1 MYRICSAS
9 RSDVIST
16 EVYQGLAAES
26 VPSEEWITE
35 YETESLDDALDKLL
49 EYKSVYKPGKLTE
62 YFIAEEGRIIK
73 YASGLFTR
81 KGKKGFIAA
90 AAVIVAAFILGSAF
104 LAKIP
109 AVNEFVNTY
118 WLYGMLVILI
128 VMLVFSTVRDKN
140 KKKVKRK

>member
-16 EVYQGLAAES
+16 DVYQGLAAES

-49 EYKSVYKPGKLTE
+49 EYKSAYKPGKLTE

-73 YASGLFTR
+73 YASGLFKS

-90 AAVIVAAFILGSAF
+90 AAVIVTAFILGSAF
-104 LAKIP
+104 LVKIP

-128 VMLVFSTVRDKN
+128 VILVFSTVRDKN